1 MPQFLELS
9 ALTQDNKCY
18 KFILNK
24 KEIIDAYPYNINEHL
39 SYTWPNCQHWPV
51 FWVQSPN
58 IEYKTQITLKNGT
71 RHCCLE
77 DVNAI
82 LNQIGGIIRTAG
94 KSI

>member
-9 ALTQDNKCY
+9 ALTQDNKY
-18 KFILNK
+18 YRFILNTE
-24 KEIIDAYPYNINEHL
+24 EIIDAYPYNINEHS
-39 SYTWPNCQHWPV
+39 SYYWLNFRSV

-58 IEYKTQITLKNGT
+58 IYYKTQITLKNGT

-82 LNQIGGIIRTAG
+82 LNQFGGIIRPAG